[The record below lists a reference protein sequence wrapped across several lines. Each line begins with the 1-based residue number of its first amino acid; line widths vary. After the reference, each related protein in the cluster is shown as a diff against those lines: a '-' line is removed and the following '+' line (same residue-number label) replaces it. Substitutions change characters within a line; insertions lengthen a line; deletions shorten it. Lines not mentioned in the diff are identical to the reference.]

1 MTVSHDRPDE
11 ALMYAAIADE
21 LRHGMA
27 SHYNHPTV
35 YPIPLHL
42 ASLIEEYVLPL
53 EALSESDEWIAEEIS
68 LPEEEE

>member
-1 MTVSHDRPDE
+1 MC
-11 ALMYAAIADE
+11 AAIADE

-53 EALSESDEWIAEEIS
+53 EEVDVNDGWDEGEVY
-68 LPEEEE
+68 LTEEEE

>member
-1 MTVSHDRPDE
+1 
-11 ALMYAAIADE
+11 
-21 LRHGMA
+21 MA

-53 EALSESDEWIAEEIS
+53 EELGVSDEWETEEITR
-68 LPEEEE
+68 PDEEE